1 MSAPAKK
8 NTTPLISFNDKI
20 TRQALGRIAK
30 LGELY
35 DAHTDSF
42 CGVNLFGNDLPPN
55 RIQLTDTQKSSYD
68 QFFQDSIGDKFRQLD
83 VEPELQLSI
92 LVKQVQV
99 SGHGQYIWSP
109 SANSREASAAF
120 AHKLTTKY
128 EAIDVNNSR
137 ILNAITPNG
146 IRNSPQATHMV
157 VGIQWGVT
165 TIISVKYSSEDPNFK
180 AVDALKAKLDNMN
193 IDGNERGMMVGNA
206 LPDFRYEIFADPSLN
221 NPPRN
226 YEDIPCFLKNLP
238 SAISSVNKGK
248 GVPITYTLLPLSA
261 FNAHIGSVNA
271 TIPKVTPISD
281 KTIGEIVHIF
291 DEMNRTGIELSK
303 LRDFIQK
310 FGFCITD
317 DIGQKINWLM
327 NEHHKAQSTIPVNL
341 RKVLVNVRQG
351 KADLHCLVKIIQDY
365 NQGPTSGVSIDAFI
379 SSLEPIHNKISFII
393 FLREEGA
400 HYVGKGSTPD
410 AERKKGNIHECF
422 VFFCSWNNQEHLL
435 NNKEYFKL
443 MVKQKKIPCIFA
455 DLDANSE
462 LSKLEGV
469 PEGNRICHY
478 EGSYS
483 STDCLADKLEEQK
496 ICLVR
501 CTENHKKADHKP
513 TKRAQVDMICPQS
526 MKGNFCS
533 KDKRKWFCNV
543 CKEKLQYD
551 FNHNFHCNCGFAP
564 INAFQFLCSDPNHA
578 DPNHGPAF
586 IGFDDE
592 YLTSLVK
599 EIKPAKELNILILGE
614 TGVGKSTWING
625 FANYLTYKT
634 LREAEAGKQI
644 YLVPSQFTFTDS
656 ELNQKVISVG
666 ESTNESFRTGE
677 SCTQDPVSY
686 VFYTG
691 DRTIRLIDTPGIG
704 DTRGQAMDDR
714 NFNAILQYIA
724 NVPEIH
730 GICILLKP
738 NNARLNIIF
747 TYCINELL
755 THLHVSAAVN
765 IAFCFTNARSTFYR
779 PGDTLPPLNKFLDD
793 LKQNRSVE
801 IRTTKSTV
809 YCMDNEAFRFLSCI
823 HAGEKFT
830 EDDRKN
836 FETSWTHSVK
846 ETYRMLEHF
855 EEDVPPHRV
864 GETVSLNEARALI
877 LTLSKPLADIS
888 QNIQDNIQVLD
899 EETTKLERIDLRKAD
914 LQKVLMIPQIGL
926 EPKELGYP
934 RTVCTG
940 AKCIETQSLPNT
952 TVTQTIY
959 KQVCHEHCYLTN
971 VQPEIVPNPALQK
984 CAAMDPRL
992 KCRKCSCP
1000 WDLHMHITF
1009 SQEKITVMVEDPI
1022 TKQALAANVTTREAQ
1037 EIAIQSRKSLIKKY
1051 KAEQKIID
1059 GICAKFGA
1067 FLKNVAIVPYNDC
1080 IEEYL
1085 KFNIKE
1091 VERQYDNTN
1100 NPELQGKV
1108 ARLNE
1113 QLAQYQETKRVL
1125 EQMMQSGQANKVTAE
1140 EIKQMQAQLEAL
1152 ELNGSYIKKLFDA
1165 TLYGTKTNHSYLEKV
1180 YETHISTMG
1189 RRNNVPLPSIK
1200 GRGSRPGYGQQSH
1213 AAHSAQFGRP
1223 SDPRGYFSS
1232 QAPQQHYQTGST
1244 SNYPH
1249 QNQQHDHYGSSPYS
1263 GLNHGFNY
1271 DQHSSGLGQVRN
1283 IPISMNPLSQYQSP
1297 HHVSFANAHP
1307 NQPSE
1312 YYPSQYGQSSSQY
1325 RSTNYD

>member
-1 MSAPAKK
+1 
-8 NTTPLISFNDKI
+8 
-20 TRQALGRIAK
+20 
-30 LGELY
+30 
-35 DAHTDSF
+35 
-42 CGVNLFGNDLPPN
+42 
-55 RIQLTDTQKSSYD
+55 
-68 QFFQDSIGDKFRQLD
+68 
-83 VEPELQLSI
+83 
-92 LVKQVQV
+92 
-99 SGHGQYIWSP
+99 
-109 SANSREASAAF
+109 
-120 AHKLTTKY
+120 
-128 EAIDVNNSR
+128 
-137 ILNAITPNG
+137 
-146 IRNSPQATHMV
+146 
-157 VGIQWGVT
+157 
-165 TIISVKYSSEDPNFK
+165 
-180 AVDALKAKLDNMN
+180 MN
-193 IDGNERGMMVGNA
+193 IDGNERGMMSGNA
-206 LPDFRYEIFADPSLN
+206 LPNFRYEIFADPSLN
-221 NPPRN
+221 NSPRSL
-226 YEDIPCFLKNLP
+226 EDIPRFLKNLP
-238 SAISSVNKGK
+238 SAVSNISNGK

-261 FNAHIGSVNA
+261 FNGHIGSLNA
-271 TIPKVTPISD
+271 AIPKVTPISD

-310 FGFCITD
+310 FGFCIID
-317 DIGQKINWLM
+317 DIGQKINWLI
-327 NEHHKAQSTIPVNL
+327 NEHHKAQGTIPDNL
-341 RKVLVNVRQG
+341 RKVLVDVRQG
-351 KADLHCLVKIIQDY
+351 KADLHDLFNIIQDY
-365 NQGPTSGVSIDAFI
+365 NQGPTSGAPIAALI
-379 SSLEPIHNKISFII
+379 SSLAPIQHKIAFII
-393 FLREEGA
+393 FLEEEGA

-410 AERKKGNIHECF
+410 AERKKRNIHECF
-422 VFFCSWNNQEHLL
+422 VFFGLWNNQERLL
-435 NNKEYFKL
+435 DNKEYFEL

-455 DLDANSE
+455 DLETHPE

-483 STDCLADKLEEQK
+483 STDCLADGLEDQK
-496 ICLVR
+496 ICLVK
-501 CTENHKKADHKP
+501 CTENRKKADNKP

-533 KDKRKWFCNV
+533 KDKHEWFCNV
-543 CKEKLQYD
+543 CEEKLQYD
-551 FNHNFHCNCGFAP
+551 FSHNFHCNCGFAP
-564 INAFQFLCSDPNHA
+564 INAFQFRCFDPS
-578 DPNHGPAF
+578 HGPDF
-586 IGFDDE
+586 IGFDDN
-592 YLTSLVK
+592 YLTSLVNK
-599 EIKPAKELNILILGE
+599 IEPAKELNILILGE

-691 DRTIRLIDTPGIG
+691 NRTIRLIDTPGIG

-714 NFNAILQYIA
+714 NFNSILQYIA

-801 IRTTKSTV
+801 INTNKKTV
-809 YCMDNEAFRFLSCI
+809 YCMDNEAFRFLCCI

-836 FETSWTHSVK
+836 FETSWTHSVQ
-846 ETYRMLEHF
+846 ETNRMLEHF
-855 EEDVPPHRV
+855 EKDVPPHRV

-926 EPKELGYP
+926 EPVELGYP

-940 AKCIETQSLPNT
+940 ANCIETQSLPNT

-959 KQVCHEHCYLTN
+959 TQICHDHCYLTN
-971 VQPEIVPNPALQK
+971 VQPETVPNPALQQ
-984 CAAMDPRL
+984 CAAMDSNL
-992 KCRKCSCP
+992 KCKECSCS

-1009 SQEKITVMVEDPI
+1009 SQEKTTVMVEDPI
-1022 TKQALAANVTTREAQ
+1022 TKQALADNVTTREAQ
-1037 EIAIQSRKSLIKKY
+1037 EIAIQSRRSRIDKY

-1100 NPELQGKV
+1100 NPELQDKV

-1125 EQMMQSGQANKVTAE
+1125 EQMMETGQAKKVTAE
-1140 EIKQMQAQLEAL
+1140 EIKQMQAELEAL
-1152 ELNGSYIKKLFDA
+1152 ELNGPDIKKLFDA
-1165 TLYGTKTNHSYLEKV
+1165 TLYGTKTNYSYSEKV
-1180 YETHISTMG
+1180 YETQTNAKKGRKSIFQKLPPMTG
-1189 RRNNVPLPSIK
+1189 RRP
-1200 GRGSRPGYGQQSH
+1200 GPGYGQQPH
-1213 AAHSAQFGRP
+1213 ASHSAQFGQP
-1223 SDPRGYFSS
+1223 SAPRGYFSS
-1232 QAPQQHYQTGST
+1232 QTPPQTGFA
-1244 SNYPH
+1244 SNHPH
-1249 QNQQHDHYGSSPYS
+1249 PNQQHDYYHGSPPYGGSS
-1263 GLNHGFNY
+1263 HGSNY
-1271 DQHSSGLGQVRN
+1271 DQHSSGLSQVRN
-1283 IPISMNPLSQYQSP
+1283 IPITMNPSSQYQPSHGP
-1297 HHVSFANAHP
+1297 FTNSHLSGSFSNFSSYPSGPLYPNAQFNQQPPTYAQTFP
-1307 NQPSE
+1307 NQPPG
-1312 YYPSQYGQSSSQY
+1312 YYPNQYDQSSSQH
-1325 RSTNYD
+1325 RSTNNMADRNQRESKGFFSKWF